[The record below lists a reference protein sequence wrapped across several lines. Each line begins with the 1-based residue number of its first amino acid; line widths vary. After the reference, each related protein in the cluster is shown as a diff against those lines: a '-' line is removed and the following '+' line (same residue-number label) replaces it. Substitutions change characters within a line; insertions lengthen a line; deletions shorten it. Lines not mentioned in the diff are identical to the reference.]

1 MRDTLSPEDGG
12 LLLLP
17 FAALPCDLL
26 FVGPSRRPWGGVL
39 RDRRRALR
47 GAACVCDFGSSVLAG
62 EPRFSR
68 TLQWESIGRRFE
80 RREHP
85 RCGLGDPRCQRRV
98 TRRHDLR
105 QRVRGTEGSFGYSLS
120 HSTKSREVG
129 PATGRE
135 GRGVSPV
142 CGGAGA
148 GGSTGNLE

>member
-1 MRDTLSPEDGG
+1 MKRVCAGHLVPRGRGPPSPPVCCSPVRSLVRG
-12 LLLLP
+12 
-17 FAALPCDLL
+17 ALVTPL
-26 FVGPSRRPWGGVL
+26 GRRPSGPA
-39 RDRRRALR
+39 RRALR
-47 GAACVCDFGSSVLAG
+47 GAACVRDFGSSVLAG

-85 RCGLGDPRCQRRV
+85 RCGLGDPRCPRRV

-135 GRGVSPV
+135 GRGVQ
-142 CGGAGA
+142 
-148 GGSTGNLE
+148 NL